1 MSRRTQIYV
10 LVSLL
15 ASLGW
20 LLISETTSMFRGSGG
35 APAVVAS
42 NAQFK
47 PLDIR
52 EPDLRLD
59 LLEKIHNTKYTGM
72 QRDIF
77 SGQPLPPA
85 PSVATA
91 TKTGKTGA
99 QVDPGPQQPPPPPP
113 VQVPAQFFGYASRP
127 DSNDRVAFFLNG
139 DKVLIV
145 AEGDA
150 FLGNFRLLHIGN
162 QSALVQEISTGRQ
175 TSVPLEQPPNQAA
188 INP

>member
-1 MSRRTQIYV
+1 MSRRTQIYL
-10 LVSLL
+10 LVGLL

-20 LLISETTSMFRGSGG
+20 LVVSDTVGMFNGSGG
-35 APAVVAS
+35 APTVVAS
-42 NAQFK
+42 NTKFT

-77 SGQPLPPA
+77 SGQPLPPP
-85 PSVATA
+85 PSQRPKVLPA
-91 TKTGKTGA
+91 
-99 QVDPGPQQPPPPPP
+99 VDPGPKEPAPPPP

-145 AEGDA
+145 AEGDT
-150 FLGNFRLLHIGN
+150 FLANFRLLQIGN
-162 QSALVQEISTGRQ
+162 QSALVQEVSSGRQ

>member
-10 LVSLL
+10 LVTLL

-20 LLISETTSMFRGSGG
+20 LVISETMSMFRGSGG

-52 EPDLRLD
+52 EPDLRID

-77 SGQPLPPA
+77 SGQPLPPP
-85 PSVATA
+85 PSPSQTNTLKNVHN
-91 TKTGKTGA
+91 
-99 QVDPGPQQPPPPPP
+99 DPGNQAPPPPPP
-113 VQVPAQFFGYASRP
+113 LQVPAQFFGYASRP
-127 DSNDRVAFFLNG
+127 DSNERVAFFLNG